1 MISVALVD
9 DDKTTRE
16 SLATIINQ
24 SPDYR
29 CVCACATAEEAL
41 EKIPPHRPKV
51 VLMDIQL
58 PKMSGVECVAQLD
71 ALLPSTQFIMVTVYE
86 DADRI
91 FRALRAGASGYI
103 LKRSTPGQVLE
114 AIRDVLQGGVP
125 LSGGIARK
133 FIAYF
138 QSRDATEAE
147 VEQLSP
153 REREVLDLVVHGL
166 SSKEIADRLGI
177 TLPGVRFHLQH
188 IYRKLHVH
196 SRVDAVLKVRGRQ

>member
-1 MISVALVD
+1 M
-9 DDKTTRE
+9 R
-16 SLATIINQ
+16 
-24 SPDYR
+24 
-29 CVCACATAEEAL
+29 
-41 EKIPPHRPKV
+41 
-51 VLMDIQL
+51 
-58 PKMSGVECVAQLD
+58 AQLK

-86 DADRI
+86 DPDRI

-103 LKRSTPGQVLE
+103 LKRSTPAHVLE

-138 QSRDATEAE
+138 QSRDATEAQ